1 MNGPSQATVQL
12 VKKNNKRSDEESQE
26 NGLGQCIVWLTLV
39 PATRLDMFP
48 YLDMPAPGARRDLA
62 VNGAKR
68 NADRLC
74 SFFFFFVLNC

>member
-1 MNGPSQATVQL
+1 MVRAKLRCNWQNRTTKEVM
-12 VKKNNKRSDEESQE
+12 KNRRKM
-26 NGLGQCIVWLTLV
+26 GLGDASLV
-39 PATRLDMFP
+39 DPCTSRAATRLDMFP

-74 SFFFFFVLNC
+74 SFFFFLF